1 MNEREFRLHLEIDNT
16 VLDVWIEQGW
26 LIPETT
32 NEGRSFRDAD
42 LARGQLILD
51 LINAMGVNEPGVD
64 VVMDLVD
71 QLHGLRATLRDLTDA
86 VCHQSRDVQ
95 DRILSDLDRLERQK
109 GRREPQS

>member
-1 MNEREFRLHLEIDNT
+1 MNESEFRLRLEIDNA

-32 NEGRSFRDAD
+32 GEGRHFREAD

-64 VVMDLVD
+64 LVMDLVD
-71 QLHGLRATLRDLTDA
+71 QLHALRGTLRDLTDA
-86 VCHQSRDVQ
+86 VCHQDADVQ
-95 DRILSDLDRLERQK
+95 EHVLSELYRLERQ
-109 GRREPQS
+109 RRR